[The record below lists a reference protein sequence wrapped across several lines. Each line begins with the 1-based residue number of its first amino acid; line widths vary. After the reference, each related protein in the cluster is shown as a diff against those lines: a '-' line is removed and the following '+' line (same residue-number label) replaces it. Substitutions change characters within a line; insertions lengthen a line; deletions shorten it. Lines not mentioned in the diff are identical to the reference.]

1 MQAAFLWG
9 QGAELTPPR
18 GSAGAAR
25 AAPLPASLRWAR
37 SRAPPSSRPGGPTAR
52 QPATGPPACPAGW
65 RRGARGS
72 RRAAGTRPASE
83 AAAPRGTRHSGP
95 QGSGAEGWRRF
106 QASDRVSAVTAT
118 GQRGLRG
125 QAKPPEPRAAQGPAR
140 VCGDALP
147 RFASR
152 WQPRP
157 GSPQDGDR
165 PVTVTAGMRP
175 QGSEC
180 GRRDSGWASHTAGP
194 VCGFPRRGLGT
205 HHPHSPRGSLGARRH
220 RVTLRHRETGCRG
233 FLGAG
238 RSLQLPGHS
247 SGWRVSGQGQGQGLP
262 RGIPWAWHQ
271 GCVCPGSPPT
281 PARDAVGGFKVRL
294 SSGQLR
300 GPWGSGPAGGSPVA
314 AARPHVPAGRR
325 EPGCCRHAGPGRC
338 RGVRGLPHLLLGGGP
353 AVGSG
358 PWLHA
363 LHRGARGMGSRH
375 STAPAGHTHPPPAH
389 RADVAPQCGHLGDCD
404 GQCPRTGPWGLNG
417 GTAQVVQPT
426 AGAQTGLAATGWPAS
441 PQAAGHCH

>member
-52 QPATGPPACPAGW
+52 RPATGPPACPVGW

-180 GRRDSGWASHTAGP
+180 GQRDSGWASHTAGP

-220 RVTLRHRETGCRG
+220 RVTLWHRETGC
-233 FLGAG
+233 
-238 RSLQLPGHS
+238 
-247 SGWRVSGQGQGQGLP
+247 
-262 RGIPWAWHQ
+262 
-271 GCVCPGSPPT
+271 
-281 PARDAVGGFKVRL
+281 
-294 SSGQLR
+294 
-300 GPWGSGPAGGSPVA
+300 
-314 AARPHVPAGRR
+314 
-325 EPGCCRHAGPGRC
+325 
-338 RGVRGLPHLLLGGGP
+338 
-353 AVGSG
+353 
-358 PWLHA
+358 
-363 LHRGARGMGSRH
+363 
-375 STAPAGHTHPPPAH
+375 
-389 RADVAPQCGHLGDCD
+389 
-404 GQCPRTGPWGLNG
+404 
-417 GTAQVVQPT
+417 
-426 AGAQTGLAATGWPAS
+426 
-441 PQAAGHCH
+441 

>member
-52 QPATGPPACPAGW
+52 RPATGPPACPAGW

-83 AAAPRGTRHSGP
+83 ATAPRGTRHSGP

-157 GSPQDGDR
+157 RSPQDGDR

-180 GRRDSGWASHTAGP
+180 GQRDSGWASHTAGP

-300 GPWGSGPAGGSPVA
+300 GPRGRLAGGSGSAPRPCR
-314 AARPHVPAGRR
+314 AARTRLLQMRGPREVQGRPGSPPLAPGGWPSRWQRALAARSPQRSKGHGVKAQHSPCRPHAPSPGTQGRR
-325 EPGCCRHAGPGRC
+325 RASVWAPGR
-338 RGVRGLPHLLLGGGP
+338 L
-353 AVGSG
+353 
-358 PWLHA
+358 
-363 LHRGARGMGSRH
+363 
-375 STAPAGHTHPPPAH
+375 
-389 RADVAPQCGHLGDCD
+389 
-404 GQCPRTGPWGLNG
+404 
-417 GTAQVVQPT
+417 
-426 AGAQTGLAATGWPAS
+426 
-441 PQAAGHCH
+441 